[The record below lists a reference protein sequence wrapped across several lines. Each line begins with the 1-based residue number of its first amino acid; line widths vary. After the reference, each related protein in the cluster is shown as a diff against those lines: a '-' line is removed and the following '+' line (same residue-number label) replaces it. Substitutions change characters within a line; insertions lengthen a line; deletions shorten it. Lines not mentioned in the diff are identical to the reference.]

1 MSGCEDGCGAKA
13 AEAATTP
20 AYVRTLWLVVFL
32 NAGMFLIGLV
42 ITVTGGSV
50 SVRADLLD
58 FLGDALATGIGLL
71 LVGRSRRVRSLAS
84 LWQGFALGVLGLFV
98 LGTAFSRISGGV
110 APEPFGMSV
119 YGVLGLCVNLG
130 AALLLLKHRNGDAS
144 VRAIWLYS
152 RNDAIGNLIVLAA
165 AGLVVVSG
173 SYWPDLIAG
182 AAIAFLF
189 LHSSVQIIRDSRREL
204 REVLE

>member
-13 AEAATTP
+13 VKAATTP

-32 NAGMFLIGLV
+32 NAGMFLIGLG

-182 AAIAFLF
+182 SAIAFLF